1 MARTKRGTA
10 LCSLH
15 HVIDLEWMLEAYD
28 LTRKDSA
35 PGIDGVTATDY
46 EAHLESNLLDLLER
60 IKSGRYE
67 APPVRRVYISKVD
80 GSQRPLGI
88 PTFED
93 KVAQRAVSMVLE
105 AIYEQD
111 YLPCSY
117 GFRPGRSAHQ
127 ALNSLQQEIWSK
139 RLYWVLDIDIRKYL
153 DVAS

>member
-1 MARTKRGTA
+1 
-10 LCSLH
+10 
-15 HVIDLEWMLEAYD
+15 MLEAYD
-28 LTRKDSA
+28 LTRKDGA
-35 PGIDGVTATDY
+35 AGIDGVTATDY
-46 EAHLESNLLDLLER
+46 EANLEANLLDLLER

-67 APPVRRVYISKVD
+67 APPVRRVYISKAD

-117 GFRPGRSAHQ
+117 GFRPGRSAH
-127 ALNSLQQEIWSK
+127 
-139 RLYWVLDIDIRKYL
+139 
-153 DVAS
+153 

>member
-1 MARTKRGTA
+1 
-10 LCSLH
+10 
-15 HVIDLEWMLEAYD
+15 VQFEA
-28 LTRKDSA
+28 T
-35 PGIDGVTATDY
+35 V
-46 EAHLESNLLDLLER
+46 
-60 IKSGRYE
+60 
-67 APPVRRVYISKVD
+67 
-80 GSQRPLGI
+80 

-139 RLYWVLDIDIRKYL
+139 RLYWVLDIDY
-153 DVAS
+153 ASTSIQYHTPTCGRFSTNESKTASSDG

>member
-1 MARTKRGTA
+1 MQF
-10 LCSLH
+10 
-15 HVIDLEWMLEAYD
+15 EA
-28 LTRKDSA
+28 T
-35 PGIDGVTATDY
+35 V
-46 EAHLESNLLDLLER
+46 
-60 IKSGRYE
+60 
-67 APPVRRVYISKVD
+67 
-80 GSQRPLGI
+80 

-139 RLYWVLDIDIRKYL
+139 RLYWVLEIDIRKYL